1 MTTMTTTR
9 PAIFTATQFQP
20 TQWATS
26 EQKAKMA
33 NKLIAFLRADCPE
46 SKFSKDLYKMCSS
59 VFGHIA
65 HYNAA
70 GFYATWFSTPE
81 RRVRFVRQALTRPCV
96 GDPAWTWSDVEE
108 ALQDEFERNND
119 VYVGRNTELANASQ
133 LAREPAELARLQ
145 AKYAR

>member
-1 MTTMTTTR
+1 
-9 PAIFTATQFQP
+9 
-20 TQWATS
+20 
-26 EQKAKMA
+26 MA

-133 LAREPAELARLQ
+133 LARELAELARLQ